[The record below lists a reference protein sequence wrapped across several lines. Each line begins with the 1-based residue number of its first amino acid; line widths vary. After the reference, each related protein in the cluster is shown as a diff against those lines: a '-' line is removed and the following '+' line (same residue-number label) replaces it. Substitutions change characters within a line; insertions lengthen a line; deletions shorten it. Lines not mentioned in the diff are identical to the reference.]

1 MSTLPLGNI
10 IPGHRKDKNCRAMSL
25 PMLCNRGKGRVKP
38 TKQGK
43 GMSVN
48 DSPALENAADV
59 MGKKAANGKRVDI
72 TGKGSGIQ
80 KQEANTF
87 KVASGWG
94 LQQIATHLNVTV
106 ETLKEA
112 NQDKLK
118 TWGNVQGF
126 NAGEEIVIPGSPNNK
141 TIELIE
147 NRLYGSDKTYLD
159 TEKEELNQFSP
170 NYWLRRALCGSPY
183 LSNLFA
189 GAHEG

>member
-1 MSTLPLGNI
+1 
-10 IPGHRKDKNCRAMSL
+10 
-25 PMLCNRGKGRVKP
+25 
-38 TKQGK
+38 
-43 GMSVN
+43 MSVN